1 MSLLLSGLIKERKKI
16 MSDAE
21 IIAFYSPYTGA
32 GKTTMAKIL
41 DDNWSIILSFA
52 DPLYRYAEYLQPELS
67 RKEDNGKTFDE
78 FGGKSLCEFLIYLGQ
93 AGRAFYADIWSKKMR
108 RSINFFKPDL
118 NIIIDDLRFCN
129 EYAMLREEGAK
140 IVRITNPGRDII
152 KTEPEALLE
161 DYEFDYQLI
170 NYKRGLE
177 EYRTQLAEMMRELW
191 P

>member
-1 MSLLLSGLIKERKKI
+1 

-67 RKEDNGKTFDE
+67 RKEDKGKTFEE
-78 FGGKSLCEFLIYLGQ
+78 FGGKTLREFLIHFGQ
-93 AGRAFYADIWSKKMR
+93 AGREFYPNIWSEVMR
-108 RSINFFKPDL
+108 KNIYKLKDTF
-118 NIIIDDLRFCN
+118 NIIIDDLRFPN

-140 IVRITNPGRDII
+140 IVRITNPGREII
-152 KTEPEALLE
+152 ESGTEAKLE
-161 DYEFDYQLI
+161 GYKFDYELV
-170 NYKRGLE
+170 NYKRSIE
-177 EYRTQLAEMMRELW
+177 EYQAQLDEMIKKLW

>member
-1 MSLLLSGLIKERKKI
+1 

-41 DDNWSIILSFA
+41 DDNYSIILSFA

-67 RKEDNGKTFDE
+67 RKEDKGKTFEE
-78 FGGKSLCEFLIYLGQ
+78 FGGKTLREFLIHFGQ
-93 AGRAFYADIWSKKMR
+93 AGRDFYQNIWSEVMR
-108 RSINFFKPDL
+108 KNIYNLKDTF
-118 NIIIDDLRFCN
+118 NIIIDDLRFPN
-129 EYAMLREEGAK
+129 EYEMLREEGAK
-140 IVRITNPGRDII
+140 IVRITNPGREIV
-152 KTEPEALLE
+152 KTETEALLE
-161 DYEFDYQLI
+161 GYEFDYELI

-177 EYRTQLAEMMRELW
+177 EYRTQLVEMMRELW

>member
-1 MSLLLSGLIKERKKI
+1 

-32 GKTTMAKIL
+32 GKTTMAKFL

-67 RKEDNGKTFDE
+67 RKEDKGKTFEE
-78 FGGKSLCEFLIYLGQ
+78 FGGKTLREFLIYFGQ
-93 AGRAFYADIWSKKMR
+93 SGREFYQNIWSEVMR
-108 RSINFFKPDL
+108 KNIYKLKDTF
-118 NIIIDDLRFCN
+118 NIIIDDLRFPN

-140 IVRITNPGRDII
+140 IVRITNPGREII
-152 KTEPEALLE
+152 ESGTEAKLE
-161 DYEFDYQLI
+161 GYKFDYELV
-170 NYKRGLE
+170 NYKRSIE
-177 EYRTQLAEMMRELW
+177 EYQAQLDEMIKKLW

>member
-1 MSLLLSGLIKERKKI
+1 
-16 MSDAE
+16 MSDGK
-21 IIAFYSPYTGA
+21 ILAFYAPYTGA
-32 GKTTMAKIL
+32 GKSAAARIL
-41 DDNWSIILSFA
+41 DGNESIIISFA
-52 DPLYRYAEYLQPELS
+52 SPLYYCAGNLMPTLS
-67 RKEDNGKTFDE
+67 SEDDKNKPRDE

-140 IVRITNPGRDII
+140 IVRITNPGRYII